1 MCADPAGGSQV
12 LPASQELSRRRV
24 LMASRRG
31 TSVFIKPGD
40 VLRIGTLYSPL
51 LSQSR
56 PVSHMITNEDNI
68 LCPEPQTD
76 L

>member
-1 MCADPAGGSQV
+1 
-12 LPASQELSRRRV
+12 
-24 LMASRRG
+24 MASRRG

-51 LSQSR
+51 LS
-56 PVSHMITNEDNI
+56 HMITNEDNI

>member
-1 MCADPAGGSQV
+1 M

-40 VLRIGTLYSPL
+40 VLRIGTLYSPAVTVTADF
-51 LSQSR
+51 SHDNQRRQHPVPGAADR
-56 PVSHMITNEDNI
+56 PLM
-68 LCPEPQTD
+68 
-76 L
+76 